1 MLTFTVPIS
10 RGHAAVRGVL
20 AATLGIACL
29 VWPNVT
35 IGVAVALFAI
45 YCFAD
50 AITQMVWL
58 FTASHTSSQRVL
70 MVLLVLFDVAAGVVA
85 VADPGMTAGVLV
97 VLIGVWAI
105 VVGAAE
111 LAATWSIRGSDSGWL
126 TVGGLLSIVLGA
138 LLIIWPGIGAVTLA
152 IVFGAYLVAFGI
164 TMLTAAATTPRGRE
178 VSVVG
183 AR

>member
-1 MLTFTVPIS
+1 MLAFGAPIS
-10 RGHAAVRGVL
+10 RGHAAVRGLL
-20 AATLGIACL
+20 ATTLGIACL

-50 AITQMVWL
+50 AITQLVRL
-58 FTASHTSSQRVL
+58 FNASDTASHRVL
-70 MVLLVLFDVAAGVVA
+70 MVLLVLFDIAAGVVA
-85 VADPGMTAGVLV
+85 ITYPGMTAGVLV

-111 LAATWSIRGSDSGWL
+111 LAAARSIRGSDSGWL
-126 TVGGLLSIVLGA
+126 TVSGVLSILLGV

-152 IVFGAYLVAFGI
+152 IVFGAYLLAFGV
-164 TMLTAAATTPRGRE
+164 TMLIAAATTPRTRE
-178 VSVVG
+178 VSVLG

>member
-1 MLTFTVPIS
+1 MLAFGAPIS
-10 RGHAAVRGVL
+10 RGHAAVRGLL
-20 AATLGIACL
+20 ATTLGIACL

-50 AITQMVWL
+50 AITQLVRL
-58 FTASHTSSQRVL
+58 FTASDTASHRVL
-70 MVLLVLFDVAAGVVA
+70 MVLLVLFDIAAGVVA
-85 VADPGMTAGVLV
+85 ITYPGMTAGVLV

-111 LAATWSIRGSDSGWL
+111 LAAARSIRGSDSGWL
-126 TVGGLLSIVLGA
+126 TVSGVLSILLGV

-152 IVFGAYLVAFGI
+152 IVFGAYLLAFGV
-164 TMLTAAATTPRGRE
+164 TMLIAAATTPRTRE
-178 VSVVG
+178 VSVLG

>member
-1 MLTFTVPIS
+1 MLAFGAPIS
-10 RGHAAVRGVL
+10 RGHAAVRGLL
-20 AATLGIACL
+20 ATTLGIACL

-50 AITQMVWL
+50 AITQLVRL
-58 FTASHTSSQRVL
+58 FTASDTASHRVL
-70 MVLLVLFDVAAGVVA
+70 MVLLVLFDIAAGVVA
-85 VADPGMTAGVLV
+85 ITYPGMTAGVLV

-111 LAATWSIRGSDSGWL
+111 LAAARSIRGSDSGWL
-126 TVGGLLSIVLGA
+126 TVSGVLSIVLGV

-152 IVFGAYLVAFGI
+152 IVFGAYLLAFGV
-164 TMLTAAATTPRGRE
+164 TMLIAAATTPRTRE
-178 VSVVG
+178 VSVLG